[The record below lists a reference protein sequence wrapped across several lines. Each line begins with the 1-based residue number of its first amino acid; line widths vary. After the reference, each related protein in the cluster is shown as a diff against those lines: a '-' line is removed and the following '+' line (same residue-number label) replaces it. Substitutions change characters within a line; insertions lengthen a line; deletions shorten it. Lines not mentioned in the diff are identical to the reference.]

1 LRVGYGEGR
10 GIMGRNRGRSR
21 RQQYERAV
29 DISNWGI
36 ENERK
41 KKQLNKDKLGE
52 RK

>member
-1 LRVGYGEGR
+1 
-10 GIMGRNRGRSR
+10 MGRNRGRSR

-41 KKQLNKDKLGE
+41 KKTVEQGQIG
-52 RK
+52 